1 MTTVACVIDR
11 SSPAAS
17 ALPGAGVEVK
27 PVRTKDLLDSAQAAT

>member
-11 SSPAAS
+11 SSPAS